1 MKVKTMSSATN
12 FFDNVG
18 YLRRRRQMTV
28 AEAASVAGVSVP
40 SWYKYENGEQFP
52 ATARRLDDIA
62 AALGVSVR
70 CLFYDKSELMRNL
83 LA

>member
-1 MKVKTMSSATN
+1 MSSAAN

-28 AEAASVAGVSVP
+28 AQVASVAGVSVP

-70 CLFYDKSELMRNL
+70 CLLYDKSELMRRKSGL
-83 LA
+83 D